1 MKRFLFCCLT
11 AGILLLSSCSAVS
24 NLESTDNQ
32 ISQVQSAIV
41 EKIAEQ
47 TQASSDAINQKDDA
61 LALSFNLAT
70 IKIVGAPTKPID
82 ISNLINPNND
92 VVYFNSLN
100 TANQKLVTENNKLNA
115 DKVQLQ
121 KQVFDEAAKE
131 ESSVAWSK
139 FWGWAF
145 SITGL
150 CVLGGL
156 IFLCVTAPELI
167 PILGSCAGAIFGE
180 LVTLFTAI
188 ITSIGGLLTK
198 KAS

>member
-1 MKRFLFCCLT
+1 MFGQYCQRLDKL
-11 AGILLLSSCSAVS
+11 
-24 NLESTDNQ
+24 
-32 ISQVQSAIV
+32 
-41 EKIAEQ
+41 AEQ

-121 KQVFDEAAKE
+121 KQLFDEAAKE

-150 CVLGGL
+150 CVLGGAIAL
-156 IFLCVTAPELI
+156 CIFAPELI
-167 PILGSCAGAIFGE
+167 PVLGAGLGAITSE
-180 LVTLFTAI
+180 CVTIFSAI

-198 KAS
+198 KS